1 MSHPFFERH
10 QDVLQQALLALTE
23 RGYWSPYS
31 EMPSPRVYG
40 ESAADD
46 GKAAYEARLNQPF
59 VFNPAQPTP
68 QNTTGNTTGSEVS
81 PYGPALGITYPAV
94 DPEQLLAA
102 MQTAAASWYKAG
114 PKVWTGVALE
124 IVSRLNQR
132 SFEIAHA
139 VMHTTGQAYM
149 MSFQAGG
156 PHAQDRA
163 VEAIAYAWDELRR
176 IPEQAIWEKPQ
187 GKNPPLRMQ
196 KTWRVVPRGLSLV
209 IGCCTFPTWN
219 AYPGLFASLATG
231 NAVLVKPHP
240 GAILPLAITVEVARQ
255 VIAEAGFDP
264 DVVCLAAHEA
274 SSSLAS
280 DLALRPEVRLIDFTG
295 SAVNGNWLEQHA
307 RQAQVFTEKSGVNQI
322 VIDSTADLNGML
334 RNIAFS
340 LVLYSGQMCTAPQNI
355 YIPAAGIDT
364 ETGHL
369 SFDQVVSALGAA
381 IDKLTGDPAKA
392 VEILGAIQNTAVLER
407 IAAARERG
415 EIVTDSR
422 ALQHPLFAEAR
433 IQTPLLVKISD
444 VAAKPVT
451 EEYFGPVSFA
461 IATNGT
467 ADSIA
472 IAERIAR
479 EHGALTLSAY
489 TTSDTIKEQLLD
501 AAVSAGVALS
511 LNLNGGVF
519 VNQSAAFS
527 DYHGTG
533 ANPAANAA
541 LSDAAF
547 VASRFRVVQ
556 SREPVA
562 AAANLS

>member
-59 VFNPAQPTP
+59 AFNPAQPG
-68 QNTTGNTTGSEVS
+68 NGNTTGSEVS

-94 DPEQLLAA
+94 DPEQLLPA
-102 MQTAAASWYKAG
+102 MQAAAAGWYKAG
-114 PKVWTGVALE
+114 PEVWTGVALE

-176 IPEQAIWEKPQ
+176 IPGQAIWEKPQ

-196 KTWRVVPRGLSLV
+196 KTYRVVPRGLSLV

-255 VIAEAGFDP
+255 VIAEAGFNP
-264 DVVCLAAHEA
+264 DVICLAAHEA
-274 SSSLAS
+274 SASLAS

-295 SAVNGNWLEQHA
+295 SAANGNWLEQHA

-355 YIPAAGIDT
+355 YIPAAGIET

-369 SFDQVVSALGAA
+369 SFDQVVSALGVA

-422 ALQHPLFAEAR
+422 TLQHPLFAEAR
-433 IQTPLLVKISD
+433 IQTPLLIKISD
-444 VAAKPVT
+444 VTAKPVT

-489 TTSDTIKEQLLD
+489 TTDDVVKEQLLD

>member
-10 QDVLQQALLALTE
+10 QEVLQQALLALSE

-46 GKAAYEARLNQPF
+46 GKAAYDARLNQPF
-59 VFNPAQPTP
+59 VFSPAQPG
-68 QNTTGNTTGSEVS
+68 NGSTTGNEVS
-81 PYGPALGITYPAV
+81 PYGPALGITYPAIEP
-94 DPEQLLAA
+94 DQLLPA
-102 MQTAAASWYKAG
+102 MQAAAASWYKAG

-231 NAVLVKPHP
+231 NAVIVKPHP

-255 VIAEAGFDP
+255 VIAEAGFNP

-274 SSSLAS
+274 SASTAS

-295 SAVNGNWLEQHA
+295 SAANGNWLEQNA

-355 YIPAAGIDT
+355 YIPVAGIDT
-364 ETGHL
+364 DTGHL

-415 EIVTDSR
+415 DIVTDSR
-422 ALQHPLFAEAR
+422 ALQHPLFADAR
-433 IQTPLLVKISD
+433 IQTPLLVKIAD

-461 IATNGT
+461 IATNST

-489 TTSDTIKEQLLD
+489 TTADAVKEQLLD

-527 DYHGTG
+527 DFHGTG

-562 AAANLS
+562 PVTNPA